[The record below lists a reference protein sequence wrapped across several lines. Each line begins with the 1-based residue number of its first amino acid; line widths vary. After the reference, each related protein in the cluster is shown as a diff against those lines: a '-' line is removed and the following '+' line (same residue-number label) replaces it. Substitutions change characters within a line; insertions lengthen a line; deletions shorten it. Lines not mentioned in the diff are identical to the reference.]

1 MCVNYVTT
9 MFVLITFFFPS
20 LLCEECQV
28 LQVPYCRDSFHTY
41 WISKLVSIVIYR
53 RSGERQNYQ
62 SPVQWGPLPFEDI
75 MCHKAIWKHLL
86 VLFLIIYSL
95 TYIHTYIHAHMC
107 TATQKSLSSRSSSP
121 RRWNTTC
128 FTTQWLLLHLRGGFT
143 YCQWPAPYKILAKH
157 ARSPLH
163 YWESPCSHSP
173 SWFVGTVFYLACTA

>member
-1 MCVNYVTT
+1 MKNAKCYKCHIAGTHFILIELVNLSPLSSTEGQGRDRTT
-9 MFVLITFFFPS
+9 
-20 LLCEECQV
+20 
-28 LQVPYCRDSFHTY
+28 
-41 WISKLVSIVIYR
+41 K
-53 RSGERQNYQ
+53 
-62 SPVQWGPLPFEDI
+62 
-75 MCHKAIWKHLL
+75 
-86 VLFLIIYSL
+86 VLFSEVHYLLRTSCVIRQSENISWFYSSL
-95 TYIHTYIHAHMC
+95 YIASHTYIHAHMC
-107 TATQKSLSSRSSSP
+107 TGTQKSLSSRSSSP